1 VPLDT
6 NVVVLND
13 LYWPLQKGL
22 ELILPAEF
30 SGAASAFEEYY
41 KTTTEKRKLTWL
53 YNQGTV
59 AVQHTFLDEKK
70 KAKRIEVQ
78 ISVIQAAILMLFND
92 DSSHSFKDIQSELNI
107 AEEQLKFSIAPL
119 IYAKF
124 PLLKRKEEKEDDAMD
139 DDSEA
144 PKEGGAAAAAEGDED
159 ADAKKK
165 ALLAKKKA
173 AALAKKKADKEEEM
187 VLDTDI
193 FALAK
198 ETKPPRV
205 KIPYPPGSANQ
216 LKKEHKEIK
225 DKTLEERIIKIEL
238 ALVRVMKS
246 RNVCTLSEL
255 IGEGSTQLMPYFR
268 PDPKLMKKRIE
279 TLMERGFMRRDEQ
292 DQRKIHYVA

>member
-1 VPLDT
+1 LKENKKKLPLDT

-22 ELILPAEF
+22 ELVLPAEF
-30 SGAASAFEEYY
+30 TGSASAFEEYY

-78 ISVIQAAILMLFND
+78 VSVIQAAILMLFND
-92 DSSHSFKDIQSELNI
+92 DSSHSFKDIQSELNVN
-107 AEEQLKFSIAPL
+107 EEQLKFSIAPL

-139 DDSEA
+139 EEEEA
-144 PKEGGAAAAAEGDED
+144 PKEGGAAAAEGDED

-173 AALAKKKADKEEEM
+173 AAAAKKKADKEEEV

-205 KIPYPPGSANQ
+205 KVRLLTDSFANTDLIVALHFVVDPLSSWFGQ
-216 LKKEHKEIK
+216 PI
-225 DKTLEERIIKIEL
+225 EEG
-238 ALVRVMKS
+238 AQ
-246 RNVCTLSEL
+246 RNQ
-255 IGEGSTQLMPYFR
+255 G
-268 PDPKLMKKRIE
+268 
-279 TLMERGFMRRDEQ
+279 
-292 DQRKIHYVA
+292 